1 MNQITSRSLKI
12 YTRALKNKWTGI
24 SQIPRL
30 RYAPKEVVRL
40 KEVYN
45 PYGKYGLK
53 RVINAATCL
62 TRLGGSRP
70 HPDVFKAMEDASRA
84 YIQIP
89 ALQAWAGEKI
99 AVATGAEAGLPTAGA
114 VNALTLAA
122 AACIMKGTELEKYD
136 PLGPSPPHHMIQR
149 LPMHT
154 EGLKV
159 EFLVQKSDRN
169 TYDHAVECAGGRI
182 VEAGTHEGT
191 TVEELEAA
199 YHPDRT
205 AAFYFTVRGSKRG
218 LPLDA
223 FIEVAHRNG
232 VPVIVDAAP
241 DLRPKKILTH
251 YIEKGVDLVVY
262 SGGKHLGGPN
272 NTGILAGRRDLVKLA
287 HLQAYPFDGIGRGAK
302 MSRETIVGLVVALEK
317 YLEKDDEALFK
328 AWYEKAR
335 WIAGQLSDVP
345 GLNAGVTYE
354 YTVEEGEPMTPL
366 AYVTL
371 DEEAG
376 METEDLHA
384 RLKEGDPVIETL
396 YEPSFLIDDFQGKL
410 TLNPE
415 HLLEGD
421 EALVVERIKEI
432 LA

>member
-1 MNQITSRSLKI
+1 MK
-12 YTRALKNKWTGI
+12 A
-24 SQIPRL
+24 
-30 RYAPKEVVRL
+30 
-40 KEVYN
+40 YN
-45 PYGKYGLK
+45 PYEKYGLR

-70 HPDVFKAMEDASRA
+70 HPDVFRAMEDASRA

-99 AVATGAEAGLPTAGA
+99 AEATGAEAGLPTAGA

-122 AACIMKGTELEKYD
+122 AACIMKGTELEGYD
-136 PLGPSPPHHMIQR
+136 PLGSGSWRHIIQR

-154 EGLKV
+154 EGLST
-159 EFLVQKSDRN
+159 EFVVQKSDRN
-169 TYDHAVECAGGRI
+169 TYDHAVECAGGRM
-182 VEAGTHEGT
+182 VEAGTDQGT
-191 TVEELEAA
+191 TAEELEAA
-199 YHPDRT
+199 FHPDRT
-205 AAFYFTVRGSKRG
+205 AALYFTVRGSKRG

-223 FIEVAHRNG
+223 CIEIAHGNG

-251 YIEKGVDLVVY
+251 YIEKGVDLVVF

-317 YLEKDDEALFK
+317 YQEKDDGALFE
-328 AWYEKAR
+328 AWEEKAR
-335 WIAGQLSDVP
+335 WMVGQLTGIP
-345 GLNAGVTYE
+345 GLSAGVTCE

-371 DEEAG
+371 DEEEAG
-376 METEDLHA
+376 MSAVELQA
-384 RLKEGDPVIETL
+384 RLKEGDPIIETL
-396 YEPSFLIDDFQGKL
+396 HEPAFLIDDYQGKL
-410 TLNPE
+410 TMNPE

-421 EALVVERIKEI
+421 EEIVVRRIREI
-432 LA
+432 LLGS

>member
-1 MNQITSRSLKI
+1 LK
-12 YTRALKNKWTGI
+12 A
-24 SQIPRL
+24 
-30 RYAPKEVVRL
+30 
-40 KEVYN
+40 YN
-45 PYGKYGLK
+45 PYEKYGLR

-99 AVATGAEAGLPTAGA
+99 AEATGAEAGLPTAGA

-122 AACIMKGTELEKYD
+122 AACMMKGTELERYD
-136 PLGPSPPHHMIQR
+136 PLGQRPPTHMIQR

-154 EGLKV
+154 EGLRT
-159 EFLVQKSDRN
+159 EFVVQKSDRN
-169 TYDHAVECAGGRI
+169 TYDHAVECAGGRM
-182 VEAGTHEGT
+182 VEAGTDQRT
-191 TVEELEAA
+191 TAEELEVAFT
-199 YHPDRT
+199 DRT
-205 AAFYFTVRGSKRG
+205 AAFYFTVRGSKKG

-223 FIEVAHRNG
+223 CIEIAHGNG

-251 YIEKGVDLVVY
+251 YIEKGVDLVVF

-317 YLEKDDEALFK
+317 YQEKDDGALFEV
-328 AWYEKAR
+328 WDEKAR
-335 WIAGQLSDVP
+335 WMVGQLTGIP
-345 GLNAGVTYE
+345 GLSAGVTCE

-371 DEEAG
+371 DEEEAG
-376 METEDLHA
+376 MSAVELQA
-384 RLKEGDPVIETL
+384 RLKEGDPIIETL
-396 YEPSFLIDDFQGKL
+396 HEPAFLIDDYEGKL
-410 TLNPE
+410 TINPE
-415 HLLEGD
+415 HMLEGD
-421 EALVVERIKEI
+421 EEIVVRRIREI
-432 LA
+432 LLGS

>member
-1 MNQITSRSLKI
+1 MK
-12 YTRALKNKWTGI
+12 A
-24 SQIPRL
+24 
-30 RYAPKEVVRL
+30 
-40 KEVYN
+40 YN
-45 PYGKYGLK
+45 PYEKYGLK

-99 AVATGAEAGLPTAGA
+99 AEATGAEAGLPTAGA

-122 AACIMKGTELEKYD
+122 AACMMKGTELERYD
-136 PLGPSPPHHMIQR
+136 PLDQSSPSHIIQR

-154 EGLKV
+154 KGLKT
-159 EFLVQKSDRN
+159 EFVVQKSDRN

-182 VEAGTHEGT
+182 LEAGTHEGT
-191 TVEELEAA
+191 MLEELEAV
-199 YHPDRT
+199 YNPDKT
-205 AAFYFTVRGSKRG
+205 AAFYFTVRGSTRG
-218 LPLDA
+218 LPLDT
-223 FIEVAHRNG
+223 FMEVAHGKG

-272 NTGILAGRRDLVKLA
+272 NTGILAGRKDLIKLA

-328 AWYEKAR
+328 AWDEKAQ
-335 WIAGQLSDVP
+335 WIADQLSNVP
-345 GLNAGVTYE
+345 GLNAGVTCE
-354 YTVEEGEPMTPL
+354 YTVEGGEPMTPL
-366 AYVTL
+366 AYVIL

-376 METEDLHA
+376 MGTKELHA
-384 RLKEGDPVIETL
+384 RLKEGDPIIETL
-396 YEPSFLIDDFQGKL
+396 HEPAFLIDDYHGKL
-410 TLNPE
+410 TINPE
-415 HLLEGD
+415 HMLEGD
-421 EALVVERIKEI
+421 EEIVVSRIREI
-432 LA
+432 LLGS

>member
-1 MNQITSRSLKI
+1 L
-12 YTRALKNKWTGI
+12 RA
-24 SQIPRL
+24 
-30 RYAPKEVVRL
+30 
-40 KEVYN
+40 YN
-45 PYGKYGLK
+45 PYKKYGLR

-70 HPDVFKAMEDASRA
+70 HPDVFKAMEDASKA

-99 AVATGAEAGLPTAGA
+99 AEATGAEAGLPTAGA
-114 VNALTLAA
+114 VNALTLAV
-122 AACIMKGTELEKYD
+122 AACMMKGTELERYD
-136 PLGPSPPHHMIQR
+136 PLGQSSPAHMIQR
-149 LPMHT
+149 LPMRT
-154 EGLKV
+154 EGLRT
-159 EFLVQKSDRN
+159 EFVVQKSDRN

-182 VEAGTHEGT
+182 EEAGTHEGT

-199 YHPDRT
+199 YNPDKT
-205 AAFYFTVRGSKRG
+205 AAFYFTVRGSKKG
-218 LPLDA
+218 LSLDT
-223 FIEVAHRNG
+223 FTEVAHRNG

-272 NTGILAGRRDLVKLA
+272 NTGILAGKKDLVKLA

-302 MSRETIVGLVVALEK
+302 MSRETIVGFVVALEK

-328 AWYEKAR
+328 AWDEKVN
-335 WIAGQLSDVP
+335 WIVGQLSSIP

-376 METEDLHA
+376 METKELHA
-384 RLKEGDPVIETL
+384 RLKGGDPIIETL
-396 YEPSFLIDDFQGKL
+396 YEPSFLIDDYHGKL
-410 TLNPE
+410 TINPE
-415 HLLEGD
+415 HMLEGD
-421 EALVVERIKEI
+421 EEIVVKRIRDI
-432 LA
+432 LRSPN

>member
-1 MNQITSRSLKI
+1 LK
-12 YTRALKNKWTGI
+12 A
-24 SQIPRL
+24 
-30 RYAPKEVVRL
+30 
-40 KEVYN
+40 YN
-45 PYGKYGLK
+45 PYKKYGLR

-70 HPDVFKAMEDASRA
+70 HPDVFKAMEDASKA

-89 ALQAWAGEKI
+89 GLQVWAGKKI
-99 AVATGAEAGLPTAGA
+99 AEATGAEAGLPTAGA

-122 AACIMKGTELEKYD
+122 AACMMKGTELEGYD
-136 PLGPSPPHHMIQR
+136 PLGLRPPPHMIQR

-154 EGLKV
+154 EGLRT
-159 EFLVQKSDRN
+159 EFVVQKSDRN
-169 TYDHAVECAGGRI
+169 TYDHAVECAGGRM
-182 VEAGTHEGT
+182 VEAGTDQGT
-191 TVEELEAA
+191 MVEELEAA
-199 YHPDRT
+199 FHPDRT

-218 LPLDA
+218 LPLDTC
-223 FIEVAHRNG
+223 IEIAHVNG

-251 YIEKGVDLVVY
+251 YIEKDVDLVIF

-272 NTGILAGRRDLVKLA
+272 NTGILTGRRDLVKLA

-317 YLEKDDEALFK
+317 YQEKDNGALFE
-328 AWYEKAR
+328 AWEEKAR
-335 WIAGQLSDVP
+335 WIVGKLTGIP
-345 GLNAGVTYE
+345 GLNTGVTYE
-354 YTVEEGEPMTPL
+354 YTVEEGDPMTPL

-376 METEDLHA
+376 MSALDLQA
-384 RLKEGDPVIETL
+384 RLKDGDPIIETL
-396 YEPSFLIDDFQGKL
+396 HEPAFLIDDYHGKL
-410 TLNPE
+410 TINPE

-421 EALVVERIKEI
+421 EGIVVSRIREI
-432 LA
+432 LLGS